1 MMPMMAV
8 IHLNLPARQLPSG
21 GKGNRREG
29 GGGNCS
35 SGTLQSCFWNKWDV
49 WDSWRFLGD
58 DCRWAPS
65 KRFLELIL

>member
-29 GGGNCS
+29 GGGEIAVLEHYS
-35 SGTLQSCFWNKWDV
+35 LVFGTSGMFGILGDSLEMIADGRHQR
-49 WDSWRFLGD
+49 DSWN
-58 DCRWAPS
+58 
-65 KRFLELIL
+65 

>member
-29 GGGNCS
+29 GGEK
-35 SGTLQSCFWNKWDV
+35 LQFWNTTV
-49 WDSWRFLGD
+49 L
-58 DCRWAPS
+58 
-65 KRFLELIL
+65 FLEQVGCLGFLEIPWR